1 MVYPV
6 ESAERLSTSSGLVV
20 EVTLRLT
27 YDDGSSS
34 MRTTYFVLEV
44 GEWKHAFGREEYD
57 LFMPEASYAKFVAVQ
72 Q

>member
-1 MVYPV
+1 MVYSV
-6 ESAERLSTSSGLVV
+6 ESAERLGTSSGLVV

-44 GEWKHAFGREEYD
+44 GE
-57 LFMPEASYAKFVAVQ
+57 
-72 Q
+72 